1 MEFTITERFHIRN
14 IVFSEQQK
22 EQVKIYYESILN
34 GFNKNN
40 INLHNITEK
49 IIQSS
54 LIREKEDLH
63 ELMSSLFNNLK
74 QELTRENKKFFED
87 LKEHNKK
94 PDFETKF
101 KHVINKVKN
110 NFKSIIKLKDES
122 SRLKTCYESE
132 PLVVHKSLQKSCF
145 PQPHFNK
152 DKEFVEKHD
161 KLITRFQKDLMKL
174 SIDHLENK
182 ANKLE
187 QDNLDIKTR
196 LTEEFNDLVYL
207 KSTFNLKCST
217 PDEFFKEIHEQA
229 SELVKKQLIEKD
241 AKLKR
246 LIDKKQEENKDQTMN
261 QIQME
266 SKDSEIISSD
276 KKIENKSKIHKNH
289 NNNNDNKTS
298 NNSRSRS
305 GSKINNKKQKD
316 KVKFNKDP
324 KDHHNINPNQQQPK
338 PQRDK
343 FRQNQDSR
351 QDESDSHHAPT
362 QQHRQN
368 NNNTNNYQNFH
379 TRGNSRKKD

>member
-1 MEFTITERFHIRN
+1 
-14 IVFSEQQK
+14 
-22 EQVKIYYESILN
+22 
-34 GFNKNN
+34 
-40 INLHNITEK
+40 
-49 IIQSS
+49 
-54 LIREKEDLH
+54 
-63 ELMSSLFNNLK
+63 
-74 QELTRENKKFFED
+74 

-122 SRLKTCYESE
+122 SRLKTCHESE

-145 PQPHFNK
+145 PLPHFNK
-152 DKEFVEKHD
+152 DKDFVEKHD

-196 LTEEFNDLVYL
+196 LTEEFNDLFYI

-229 SELVKKQLIEKD
+229 SELVKKQLIGKD

-261 QIQME
+261 QIQTE

-289 NNNNDNKTS
+289 NNNNENKAS

-324 KDHHNINPNQQQPK
+324 KDHHNTNPNQQHPK

-362 QQHRQN
+362 QQQRQN
-368 NNNTNNYQNFH
+368 NNNANNYQNFH